1 MCICRKCEGG
11 DVKGGGAGMC
21 EKREAGGRG
30 WDVYDA
36 ADLE

>member
-1 MCICRKCEGG
+1 M
-11 DVKGGGAGMC
+11 KGGGAGMC
-21 EKREAGGRG
+21 EKRDGGGGWVCEKRDGG